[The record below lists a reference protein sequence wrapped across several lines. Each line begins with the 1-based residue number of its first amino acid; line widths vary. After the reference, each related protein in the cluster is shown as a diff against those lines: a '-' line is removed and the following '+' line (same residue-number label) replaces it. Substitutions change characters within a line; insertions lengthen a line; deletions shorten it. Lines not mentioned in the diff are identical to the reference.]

1 MHQLHNT
8 LLGEFCQR
16 IEIARSISVAES
28 FNGYCCLS
36 VCLYECRSFSIL
48 KQHTNV
54 RIHLSMWISLS
65 LSDLLGCSRRHIILY
80 SCGLADPAPSPSPQL
95 CDRFSNVCLLFLPL
109 LFQIRP
115 NYSTWTCKCQG
126 ICTWQITDL
135 ARDGLGGRSVNFAV
149 HEV

>member
-65 LSDLLGCSRRHIILY
+65 VRPSGLFKKAHY
-80 SCGLADPAPSPSPQL
+80 SVQL
-95 CDRFSNVCLLFLPL
+95 WF
-109 LFQIRP
+109 
-115 NYSTWTCKCQG
+115 G
-126 ICTWQITDL
+126 
-135 ARDGLGGRSVNFAV
+135 
-149 HEV
+149 